1 MRTTISLEDR
11 LAEAVKEKAAE
22 AGKSVSAFIADILD
36 DAIKR
41 GEPEEELPFH
51 LVTVKGTGL
60 RSEVD
65 LDRSR
70 ELEVAEDEED
80 WPGRG

>member
-1 MRTTISLEDR
+1 MRTTISLEDS
-11 LAEAVKEKAAE
+11 LAEAVREKAAE
-22 AGKSVSAFIADILD
+22 AGKSVSAFIAEILD

-41 GEPEEELPFH
+41 RDPEEELPFR

-60 RSEVD
+60 RSGVD

-70 ELEVAEDEED
+70 ALEVAEDEEG